1 MRDRLSGQVV
11 CAIRNSM
18 NLEQPEFALLFGV
31 TVRTVQLWESGAVEP
46 SLLTSMVI
54 RAEAEKHRRVAR
66 PARTA
71 AAIRGQTS
79 TLRLAAR
86 SAGRRRSA

>member
-11 CAIRNSM
+11 RAIRISM

-31 TVRTVQLWESGAVEP
+31 TVRTVQLWESGVVEP

-54 RAEAEKHRRVAR
+54 RAESRKHRRSAR
-66 PARTA
+66 PARDGA
-71 AAIRGQTS
+71 AGS
-79 TLRLAAR
+79 LYGTL
-86 SAGRRRSA
+86 